1 VFKRVLDTNFES
13 GHTNLKYINNKPIEN
28 FFKNFLK
35 LVVVRSFCFGLIL
48 SPPFGINRQKPNLL
62 RALILSPQWYK

>member
-13 GHTNLKYINNKPIEN
+13 GHTNLKYIKIRYQFERLLS
-28 FFKNFLK
+28 KI

-48 SPPFGINRQKPNLL
+48 SPPF
-62 RALILSPQWYK
+62 A